1 MNFYKQGTNDL
12 ESNLQ
17 IKKVFESLG
26 FLTDKVK
33 DLITS
38 AKANEHVFFTV
49 GDDKYVR
56 SVELLFPNDKALL
69 AQLFDSNRGFKELF
83 IGERFNV
90 LDLKAFQPVLVR
102 DEDDE
107 EWKPAF
113 FSKLL
118 DDKTNCERF
127 VIISPDN
134 IGYYQCI
141 PYNKETEYLN
151 GTNLKC
157 PSKYINWDEEDDED
171 DSY

>member
-1 MNFYKQGTNDL
+1 MNFYKQGTSDL

-17 IKKVFESLG
+17 IKKTFESLG

-38 AKANEHVFFTV
+38 TKASEHVFFTV

-56 SVELLFPNDKALL
+56 EVELLFPNDRALL
-69 AQLFDSNRGFKELF
+69 AQLFDSNRGFRELF

-90 LDLKAFQPVLVR
+90 LEFKAFQPVLVR

-107 EWKPAF
+107 EWKAAF

-118 DDKTNCERF
+118 DEKTNSEPF
-127 VIISPDN
+127 VVISTDT
-134 IGYYQCI
+134 IGYCQCI
-141 PYNKETEYLN
+141 PYNEETMHLN
-151 GTNLKC
+151 GTTLKC
-157 PSKYINWDEEDDED
+157 PSKYINWDEDDED